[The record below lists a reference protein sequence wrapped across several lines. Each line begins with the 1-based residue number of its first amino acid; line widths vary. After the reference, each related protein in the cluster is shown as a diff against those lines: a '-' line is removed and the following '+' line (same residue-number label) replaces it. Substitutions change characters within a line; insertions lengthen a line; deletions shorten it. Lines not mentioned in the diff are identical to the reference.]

1 MGRPCAGSGR
11 ADGSLVGAAVTRAVT
26 LLAPAKINLALAVT
40 GKRDD
45 GYHDL
50 RSVLATIDLADRV
63 RVAPQRRLEV
73 RIAPDVGAPRGEDLA
88 SRAVR
93 AMATATGREPTAFVH
108 IRKRVPVAAGLGGGS
123 SDAGAVLRALAT
135 IWRREDVDL
144 VALAATVGSDVPFFA
159 SGARVAFVGGRG
171 ERVDPLPDPGVTHVV
186 VVRSSARLATK
197 DVFAE
202 LRSGDR
208 GAAAAA
214 DVLREAFAR
223 GTVTPQ
229 LLRDNARNDLLGPAE
244 RLCPAVADAR
254 TRAAERGIAL
264 ALSGSGPTLFA
275 IADDRRDALRTARIL
290 RRLGL
295 VAHAH
300 TMAG

>member
-1 MGRPCAGSGR
+1 M
-11 ADGSLVGAAVTRAVT
+11 TRAVA

-45 GYHDL
+45 GYHEL
-50 RSVLATIDLADRV
+50 RSVFATIDLADRV
-63 RVAPQRRLEV
+63 RVAPHRSLEV

-123 SDAGAVLRALAT
+123 SDAGAVLRGLAS
-135 IWRREDVDL
+135 IWRRDDVDL
-144 VALAATVGSDVPFFA
+144 VALAATIGSDVPFFVT
-159 SGARVAFVGGRG
+159 GARVAFVGGRG
-171 ERVDPLPDPGVTHVV
+171 ERVDPLPDPATTHVV
-186 VVRSSARLATK
+186 IVRSQARLSTT

-202 LRSGDR
+202 LRTEDR
-208 GAAAAA
+208 GAAAAV
-214 DVLREAFAR
+214 DVLRDAFVR

-229 LLRDNARNDLLGPAE
+229 LLREIARNDLLGPAE

-254 TRAAERGIAL
+254 SRAAERGIEL

-275 IADDRRDALRTARIL
+275 VADDRRDALRTARIL

>member
-1 MGRPCAGSGR
+1 MGGAGHRGR
-11 ADGSLVGAAVTRAVT
+11 RAHPSLHGALVTRALT
-26 LLAPAKINLALAVT
+26 LLAPAKINLALAVV

-45 GYHDL
+45 GFHEL
-50 RSVLATIDLADRV
+50 RSVFATIDLADRV
-63 RVAPQRRLEV
+63 RVAPHSRLEV
-73 RIAPDVGAPRGEDLA
+73 RIAPDVGAPRGDDLA

-123 SDAGAVLRALAT
+123 SDAAAVLRALAW
-135 IWRREDVDL
+135 IWKRDDVDR
-144 VALAATVGSDVPFFA
+144 VAVGATIGSDVPFFA

-171 ERVDPLPDPGVTHVV
+171 ERVEPLPAGDPTHVV
-186 VVRSSARLATK
+186 IVRSKGRLATK
-197 DVFAE
+197 EVFAE
-202 LRSGDR
+202 LRADDG
-208 GAAAAA
+208 GAAAAVEVVRDA
-214 DVLREAFAR
+214 YAR

-254 TRAAERGIAL
+254 SRAGTHGIAL
-264 ALSGSGPTLFA
+264 GLCGSGPTLFA
-275 IADDRRDALRTARIL
+275 VADDHRDALRIARIL

-295 VAHAH
+295 AAHAH

>member
-1 MGRPCAGSGR
+1 
-11 ADGSLVGAAVTRAVT
+11 VTRGVA
-26 LLAPAKINLALAVT
+26 LLAPAKINLALAVV

-45 GYHDL
+45 GYHEL

-63 RVAPQRRLEV
+63 RVATHRRLEV
-73 RIAPDVGAPRGEDLA
+73 RIAPDAGAPRGDDLA

-93 AMATATGREPTAFVH
+93 AMAAATAHEAVAFVQ

-135 IWRREDVDL
+135 IWQRGDIDL

-171 ERVDPLPDPGVTHVV
+171 ERVEPVPDPPAMHVV
-186 VVRSSARLATK
+186 IVRIRARLVTAR
-197 DVFAE
+197 VFGAVRGE
-202 LRSGDR
+202 DR
-208 GAAAAA
+208 GAAAGVDA
-214 DVLREAFAR
+214 LRDAFAR
-223 GTVTPQ
+223 GRVTPE
-229 LLRDNARNDLLGPAE
+229 LLRENARNDLLEPAQ
-244 RLCPAVADAR
+244 RLCPAVAEAR
-254 TRAAERGIAL
+254 ARAAQRGIAL

-275 IADDRRDALRTARIL
+275 VADDRRDALKTARAL
-290 RRLGL
+290 RRIGL

-300 TMAG
+300 TVAG